1 MRPMRPRASQ
11 AAAPE
16 TAAAAESLREE
27 ETEDGWVFLAGRS
40 RATRPPP
47 PPPSPMARAVASGGS
62 GGGGGQPFDP
72 TAEDIVNRYL
82 PLRRALRCDALPRQV
97 HDADVYGAHP
107 ALLASVYPAANE
119 RFEWFF
125 FVCRRRCPGGR
136 RRAGPGDYRLSQE
149 AKHRG
154 NAFCHSFRYYEYE
167 DAGGGFRETEWRMV
181 EYGDRGRDAGAGG
194 SEGFELV
201 VCKVYPA
208 RGGALHERL
217 GADRAVL
224 ATRHRAD
231 EDAKP
236 QVLVQL
242 YLASLRLGNPLACR
256 VHRADDVFD
265 AHPAVITAALPAAND
280 RCEWFF
286 AAVRPRG
293 HAQGHGDGAPP
304 RPRKAGP
311 GAYVPVR
318 ECRVVDG
325 RRGDMGCRLVF
336 WYREDDEEARR
347 ASRRTEWWMD
357 EYRFGPDF
365 PYGELPAPM
374 ARGEDEELVVY
385 KVYPRLVGNRR

>member
-1 MRPMRPRASQ
+1 MRPRKSQ
-11 AAAPE
+11 AAPE
-16 TAAAAESLREE
+16 PAAASLREE

-47 PPPSPMARAVASGGS
+47 PSPMARAVASGG
-62 GGGGGQPFDP
+62 GGDQPFDP

-154 NAFCHSFRYYEYE
+154 NAYCHSFRYYE
-167 DAGGGFRETEWRMV
+167 DAGGGFKETEWRMV
-181 EYGDRGRDAGAGG
+181 EYGDRGARDADVGG
-194 SEGFELV
+194 SEGFDLV

-224 ATRHRAD
+224 ASRHRAD

-256 VHRADDVFD
+256 VHRADNVFD
-265 AHPAVITAALPAAND
+265 EHPAVITAVLPAAND
-280 RCEWFF
+280 RCEWLF
-286 AAVRPRG
+286 AAVRRRG
-293 HAQGHGDGAPP
+293 EHRDGASP

-325 RRGDMGCRLVF
+325 RRRDIGHRLVF
-336 WYREDDEEARR
+336 WYREDDDEARR
-347 ASRRTEWWMD
+347 VSRRTEWWLE

-374 ARGEDEELVVY
+374 ARGEYEELVVY
-385 KVYPRLVGNRR
+385 KVYPKLVGNRR

>member
-1 MRPMRPRASQ
+1 MLPMRPRASQ

-47 PPPSPMARAVASGGS
+47 PPPSPMARAVASGSS

-217 GADRAVL
+217 GADRA
-224 ATRHRAD
+224 
-231 EDAKP
+231 
-236 QVLVQL
+236 
-242 YLASLRLGNPLACR
+242 
-256 VHRADDVFD
+256 
-265 AHPAVITAALPAAND
+265 
-280 RCEWFF
+280 
-286 AAVRPRG
+286 
-293 HAQGHGDGAPP
+293 
-304 RPRKAGP
+304 
-311 GAYVPVR
+311 
-318 ECRVVDG
+318 
-325 RRGDMGCRLVF
+325 GCS
-336 WYREDDEEARR
+336 RR
-347 ASRRTEWWMD
+347 ATAPTRTPSRRCSSSSTS
-357 EYRFGPDF
+357 
-365 PYGELPAPM
+365 PASASGTRSRAACTAPTTSST
-374 ARGEDEELVVY
+374 RT
-385 KVYPRLVGNRR
+385 RR

>member
-1 MRPMRPRASQ
+1 M
-11 AAAPE
+11 
-16 TAAAAESLREE
+16 
-27 ETEDGWVFLAGRS
+27 
-40 RATRPPP
+40 
-47 PPPSPMARAVASGGS
+47 
-62 GGGGGQPFDP
+62 
-72 TAEDIVNRYL
+72 
-82 PLRRALRCDALPRQV
+82 
-97 HDADVYGAHP
+97 
-107 ALLASVYPAANE
+107 
-119 RFEWFF
+119 
-125 FVCRRRCPGGR
+125 
-136 RRAGPGDYRLSQE
+136 
-149 AKHRG
+149 
-154 NAFCHSFRYYEYE
+154 
-167 DAGGGFRETEWRMV
+167 
-181 EYGDRGRDAGAGG
+181 
-194 SEGFELV
+194 
-201 VCKVYPA
+201 
-208 RGGALHERL
+208 
-217 GADRAVL
+217 
-224 ATRHRAD
+224 
-231 EDAKP
+231 
-236 QVLVQL
+236 
-242 YLASLRLGNPLACR
+242 
-256 VHRADDVFD
+256 HRADDVFD